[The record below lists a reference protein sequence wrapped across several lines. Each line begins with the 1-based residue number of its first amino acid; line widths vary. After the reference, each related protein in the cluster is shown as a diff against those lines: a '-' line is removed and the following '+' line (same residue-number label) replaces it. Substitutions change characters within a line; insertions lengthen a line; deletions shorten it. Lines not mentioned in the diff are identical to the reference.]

1 MAVSFAFPSSL
12 QFDSEYQQT
21 CLETSHLR
29 DSRLFHLI
37 LPLKQVCNIEA
48 PGALREALNASANKF
63 AFTIGGKIDCISL
76 GGWPPQFNGTRAMGV
91 AILCFL
97 ISAASSPPPQNLRE
111 DMKDPHWAAPASPPC
126 ALFSKLS
133 LIMRS
138 GGHCKDESHEYV
150 PHSLKGIAGCGH
162 PTRPLA

>member
-76 GGWPPQFNGTRAMGV
+76 GGLASAIQWNSRNGSGNTGGARM
-91 AILCFL
+91 
-97 ISAASSPPPQNLRE
+97 SSKKTTTDIDN
-111 DMKDPHWAAPASPPC
+111 
-126 ALFSKLS
+126 
-133 LIMRS
+133 
-138 GGHCKDESHEYV
+138 
-150 PHSLKGIAGCGH
+150 
-162 PTRPLA
+162 